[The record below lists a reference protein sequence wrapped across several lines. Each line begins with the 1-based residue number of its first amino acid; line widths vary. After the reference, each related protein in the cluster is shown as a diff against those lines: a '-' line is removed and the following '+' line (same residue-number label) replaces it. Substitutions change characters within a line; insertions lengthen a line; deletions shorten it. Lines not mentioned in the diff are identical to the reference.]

1 MSKEKQD
8 YTESRTLSDFGY
20 FKLGNAERLKSF
32 EELGQT
38 VHPDTGVLLEV
49 SRKMV
54 TMSTTDIPLKLELP
68 SRPANEVGL
77 EEINISL
84 AEIAG
89 GTAAIKLLTGR
100 DSLIL
105 GHTYLGRQAKRW
117 FNTIPL
123 EKQPLPSERD
133 NWIVEARGKET
144 LKKLDKKMSLVYRT
158 TEDLFEDFAISVSG
172 QENSFEVRFGN
183 VLINIGDDTEIVS
196 EGEATRKDLHA
207 LIGFCKIFFL
217 YSASKHSQTPSFNF
231 VNKPLEPF
239 SSISGVQPI
248 EKALEIDQIKSYI

>member
-1 MSKEKQD
+1 MSKEKQE

-20 FKLGNAERLKSF
+20 FRLGNAERLRSF
-32 EELGQT
+32 EELRQT
-38 VHPDTGVLLEV
+38 VHPDTSILLEI
-49 SRKMV
+49 SRKVV
-54 TMSTTDIPLKLELP
+54 TMSAADIPLKLELP
-68 SRPANEVGL
+68 ARPTNEVRL

-123 EKQPLPSERD
+123 KKQPPPSERD
-133 NWIVEARGKET
+133 NWIVDARGKRT

-158 TEDLFEDFAISVSG
+158 TEDLFEDFDISVSK
-172 QENSFEVRFGN
+172 QESSFEVRFGK
-183 VLINIGDDTEIVS
+183 VQINIGEDTKIVS
-196 EGEATRKDLHA
+196 SGKLDRKDLHA

-217 YSASKHSQTPSFNF
+217 YSASKYSQTPSFNF

-239 SSISGVQPI
+239 SGISGVQSI
-248 EKALEIDQIKSYI
+248 EKTIEIDQIKSYI